1 MRHDKDAG
9 SNCRAQPA
17 QIPEQSNPDHAA
29 GAEPKVSIIIAT
41 KNAADRIESCID
53 SIIAQTY
60 QPCEVLVQDALSTD
74 GTLAVL
80 QNYDPGL
87 VKVTTEADDG
97 IYDAW
102 NRALTRAVGEWI
114 MFLGADDRL
123 AHAEVLSNRVKMLAR
138 SPRKVDLVCGR
149 IGLIG
154 SDGTVQKQSG
164 AGWNW
169 RGMLR
174 YQTVSHIGLMH
185 HRRLFETFGYFSTRY
200 TIGGDY
206 EFLLRLGPDINSVFV
221 DEIEILAG
229 AHGLSQTQVF
239 RVLLETFQIQR
250 ARRDIGNARASVNLL
265 SAVAKALYRRSRQ
278 RTVDT
283 MRALT

>member
-1 MRHDKDAG
+1 
-9 SNCRAQPA
+9 
-17 QIPEQSNPDHAA
+17 
-29 GAEPKVSIIIAT
+29 
-41 KNAADRIESCID
+41 
-53 SIIAQTY
+53 
-60 QPCEVLVQDALSTD
+60 
-74 GTLAVL
+74 
-80 QNYDPGL
+80 
-87 VKVTTEADDG
+87 
-97 IYDAW
+97 
-102 NRALTRAVGEWI
+102 
-114 MFLGADDRL
+114 
-123 AHAEVLSNRVKMLAR
+123 
-138 SPRKVDLVCGR
+138 
-149 IGLIG
+149 
-154 SDGTVQKQSG
+154 
-164 AGWNW
+164 
-169 RGMLR
+169 MLR

-265 SAVAKALYRRSRQ
+265 SAVAKALYRRNRQ

>member
-17 QIPEQSNPDHAA
+17 QISEQSNPDHAA
-29 GAEPKVSIIIAT
+29 GAGPKISIIIAT
-41 KNAADRIESCID
+41 KNAADGIESCID
-53 SIIAQTY
+53 SIIAQIY
-60 QPCEVLVQDALSTD
+60 QSYEVLVQNALSTD

-80 QNYDPGL
+80 QHYDPGI

-102 NRALTRAVGEWI
+102 NRALTRAAGKWI

-123 AHAEVLSNRVKMLAR
+123 AHAEVLSNRIKMLAR

-149 IGLIG
+149 IGFIG
-154 SDGTVQKQSG
+154 SDGTVQKQVG

-169 RGMLR
+169 EGMLR

-200 TIGGDY
+200 RIGGDY

-239 RVLLETFQIQR
+239 RVLLETFQR

-265 SAVAKALYRRSRQ
+265 TAIAKAFYRRTRQ
-278 RTVDT
+278 RTADT
-283 MRALT
+283 LRALT

>member
-1 MRHDKDAG
+1 M
-9 SNCRAQPA
+9 
-17 QIPEQSNPDHAA
+17 
-29 GAEPKVSIIIAT
+29 
-41 KNAADRIESCID
+41 
-53 SIIAQTY
+53 
-60 QPCEVLVQDALSTD
+60 LVQDALSTD
-74 GTLAVL
+74 GTLASL
-80 QNYDPGL
+80 RHYDPGF
-87 VKVTTEADDG
+87 VKVTSEADDG

-102 NRALTRAVGEWI
+102 NRALPRAAGEWI

-123 AHAEVLSNRVKMLAR
+123 AHAEVLSNRINMLAR

-149 IGLIG
+149 MGFID
-154 SDGTVQKQSG
+154 SDGTVQKQCG

-169 RGMLR
+169 QGMLR

-200 TIGGDY
+200 RIGGDY
-206 EFLLRLGPDINSVFV
+206 EFLLRLGPDINSLFV

-250 ARRDIGNARASVNLL
+250 ARRDIGTARASVNLL
-265 SAVAKALYRRSRQ
+265 TAVAKALYRRSRQ
-278 RTVDT
+278 RTVDA
-283 MRALT
+283 MRVLT

>member
-9 SNCRAQPA
+9 PNCRAQPA
-17 QIPEQSNPDHAA
+17 QISEQSNPDHAA
-29 GAEPKVSIIIAT
+29 GAGPKISIIIAT
-41 KNAADRIESCID
+41 KNAADGIESCID

-60 QPCEVLVQDALSTD
+60 QSYEVLVQNALSTD

-80 QNYDPGL
+80 QHYDPGI

-102 NRALTRAVGEWI
+102 NRALTRAAGEWI

-123 AHAEVLSNRVKMLAR
+123 AHAEVLSNRIKMLAP
-138 SPRKVDLVCGR
+138 SSRKVDLVCGR
-149 IGLIG
+149 IGFVG
-154 SDGTVQKQSG
+154 RDGTVQKQSG
-164 AGWNW
+164 AGWDW
-169 RGMLR
+169 QGMLR

-200 TIGGDY
+200 RIGGDY

-239 RVLLETFQIQR
+239 RVLLDTFQIQR
-250 ARRDIGNARASVNLL
+250 ATRDIGSARASVNLL
-265 SAVAKALYRRSRQ
+265 SAAAKALYRRTRQ
-278 RTVDT
+278 RTAVT
-283 MRALT
+283 MLP